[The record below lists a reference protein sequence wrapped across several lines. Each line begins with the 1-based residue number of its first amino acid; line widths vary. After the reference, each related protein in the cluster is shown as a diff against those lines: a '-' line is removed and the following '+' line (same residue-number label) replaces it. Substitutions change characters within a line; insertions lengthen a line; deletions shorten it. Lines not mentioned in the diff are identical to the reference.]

1 MGVGAG
7 SMVIF
12 FGTFHAGEGG
22 SADGAATGNSGARR
36 LTVRAGMGDSTAG
49 AAVDAVGGGA
59 TAAGAGARTVVGSTF
74 GEADFSG
81 ERKNAHDAPNS
92 TANKNAAT
100 MAAVR
105 RVRPQARNSGAD
117 N

>member
-1 MGVGAG
+1 MLIFLGTLHAGAG
-7 SMVIF
+7 
-12 FGTFHAGEGG
+12 GGAGV
-22 SADGAATGNSGARR
+22 AATGTSGERR
-36 LTVRAGMGDSTAG
+36 FTVRAGMGDSTAG
-49 AAVDAVGGGA
+49 AAVDAVGAGA
-59 TAAGAGARTVVGSTF
+59 TAAGTGARSAVGSTF

-81 ERKNAHDAPNS
+81 DRQTAHDAPRS

-117 N
+117 I